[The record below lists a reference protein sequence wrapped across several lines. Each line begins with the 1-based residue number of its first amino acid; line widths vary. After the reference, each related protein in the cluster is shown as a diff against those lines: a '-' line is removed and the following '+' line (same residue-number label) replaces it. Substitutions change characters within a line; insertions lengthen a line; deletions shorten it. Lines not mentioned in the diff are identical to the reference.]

1 MTNLNHNP
9 QKSSQ
14 SSGKSSSAHIKSTDR
29 AIVVGVGLKKEALVE
44 IKENLLELEELVDA
58 AGGEVVGSV
67 IQVLPSWNPAT
78 LIGTGK
84 VEEIAEMVRD
94 SGATLIV
101 MDHQLSGVQQRNL
114 QQIVKVRVVD
124 RNQLILDI
132 FALRAQ
138 TFEGKL
144 QVELAQLLDQM
155 PRMVGAWMDS
165 LSRQGGGIG
174 TRGPGETAL
183 ENDRR
188 RIRERVAIIK
198 EKLESVRKNR
208 SQHRQSRRRNEIPS
222 FALIGYT
229 NTGKSSLL
237 NKLTGAQVMAKN
249 QVFATLDPT
258 TRKIFLPDAPPAVVT
273 DTVGFIR
280 KLPTQLIEAFKAT
293 LEESAE
299 ADVLLHIVDLSSP
312 NMERQTEVVD
322 ELIKEFNWSDKKI
335 IHVFNKCDVAPLDRQ
350 FRVKAYPRV
359 FVSALTGQGID
370 QLKQLMA
377 QVVTEMQTDVQL
389 YFPRTEEYKI
399 FDLSRDAQ
407 ILRKETA
414 TEGTVC
420 YTQLTASLLNR
431 WREYIVK

>member
-1 MTNLNHNP
+1 MTN
-9 QKSSQ
+9 Q
-14 SSGKSSSAHIKSTDR
+14 AHLKVQDR
-29 AIVVGVGLKKEALVE
+29 AIVIGVGLKSEPLSE
-44 IKENLLELEELVDA
+44 IKENLLELEELVTA
-58 AGGEVVGSV
+58 AGGEVVGSI
-67 IQVLPSWNPAT
+67 IQVLPQWNPST
-78 LIGTGK
+78 LIGSGK
-84 VEEIAEMVRD
+84 VEEVAEMVRD
-94 SGATLIV
+94 SQATIVV

-114 QQIVKVRVVD
+114 EQIVKVRVID

-132 FALRAQ
+132 FAQRAQ

-155 PRMVGAWMDS
+155 PRMVGAWLES

-198 EKLESVRKNR
+198 KKLEGVRKNR
-208 SQHRQSRRRNEIPS
+208 AQHRQSRRRHEIPS

-229 NTGKSSLL
+229 NSGKSSIL
-237 NKLTGAQVMAKN
+237 NRLTGAQVLAKN

-293 LEESAE
+293 LEESSE
-299 ADVLLHIVDLSSP
+299 ADVLLHVVDLSSP
-312 NMERQTEVVD
+312 NMERQIEVVE

-335 IHVFNKCDVAPLDRQ
+335 IHVFNKCDVAPIERQ
-350 FRVKAYPRV
+350 FRVKQYPRV
-359 FVSALTGQGID
+359 FVSALTGQGME
-370 QLKQLMA
+370 QLKKLMA
-377 QVVTEMQTDVQL
+377 QTVTEMQTDVQL
-389 YFPRTEEYKI
+389 YFPRAEEYKI
-399 FDLSRDAQ
+399 FDLDRDAQ
-407 ILRKETA
+407 ISRKETA
-414 TEGTVC
+414 TEGTIC
-420 YTQLTASLLNR
+420 YTQLSPALMSR
-431 WREYIVK
+431 WKDYVVK